1 MQDLELQDLV
11 AAFSQYAIS
20 IMARLNVIERLV
32 KERLNL
38 DAPEI
43 AQAIAEEK
51 ESLSAL
57 VQAKSG
63 TTPALLRGL
72 SGF

>member
-1 MQDLELQDLV
+1 MQDFELQDLV
-11 AAFSQYAIS
+11 AALSQYAIS
-20 IMARLNVIERLV
+20 VMARLNVIERLV

-57 VQAKSG
+57 VQAKSR
-63 TTPALLRGL
+63 TTPDLLRRL